1 MATSSQKTA
10 GQRVNEIADW
20 NKASVNADLAWKNY
34 LYDEADKQN
43 ENLLNTERRQNR
55 QKVEADRFQAQ
66 RSLQNA
72 ARGMVNSV
80 GAGLNSS
87 ATGNLINTFAGQQD
101 ADNVDYWTTLRQN
114 QNAVENAYQE
124 AANQNYLARR
134 EAAINAEISKRDI
147 EANQAAQL
155 QNVSEDLYVAPAT
168 HAAWEGD
175 NPFGYHAGSNNTA
188 NQGIN
193 TATAAREKTD
203 AVVRGNTGYVTT
215 ATGIRDLTPAQNV
228 GADGRPT
235 NQASTRNS
243 LNDYY
248 SRLLRSV

>member
-1 MATSSQKTA
+1 MATDAQNRA
-10 GQRVNEIADW
+10 ADRVDEIASW
-20 NKASVNADLAWKNY
+20 NRKSIDLNLGWMNN

-55 QKVEADRFQAQ
+55 QKTEADRFQAQ

-114 QNAVENAYQE
+114 QNAVENAYRE

-147 EANQAAQL
+147 EANQAAQR
-155 QNVSEDLYVAPAT
+155 QNISEDLYKAPSGSWEYGSYDT
-168 HAAWEGD
+168 AA
-175 NPFGYHAGSNNTA
+175 N
-188 NQGIN
+188 GIN
-193 TATAAREKTD
+193 AANAARDKTNSV
-203 AVVRGNTGYVTT
+203 AGGNSGYVTT
-215 ATGIRDLTPAQNV
+215 AGGIRDLTPTQSV

-235 NQASTRNS
+235 SQASTRNS